1 MAIIE
6 NFAELSE
13 REQKDFAAAII
24 KTINTEN
31 IFTSEVDFEIHGVE
45 VDDFDG
51 SLMIHTQT
59 SKPLEVTREATW
71 SCANEDDVGDDPG
84 YDATF
89 ENSIYD
95 DVQSALKTLST
106 ELEGYK
112 ISIDVSDTGEEETVE
127 VNAEHYSHEDG
138 GIGHYEYWGH
148 DEYDS
153 SPYVEVEGT
162 IVKACICYVT
172 FTVEPVDAVSEKT
185 TADAEEN

>member
-13 REQKDFAAAII
+13 QEQKDFAAALI

-31 IFTSEVDFEIHGVE
+31 IFTSEVDFEIRDVE
-45 VDDFDG
+45 DDIDG

-59 SKPLEVTREATW
+59 STPLEVAREATW
-71 SCANEDDVGDDPG
+71 SCADEDEVSDDPG

-95 DVQSALKTLST
+95 DVQSALTTLST

-153 SPYVEVEGT
+153 RPYIEVEGT

-172 FTVEPVDAVSEKT
+172 FTVEPVGETAT
-185 TADAEEN
+185 TEPEED

>member
-6 NFAELSE
+6 NFAELPE
-13 REQKDFAAAII
+13 QEQKDFAAAII

-31 IFTSEVDFEIHGVE
+31 IFTSEVDFKIHGVE

-59 SKPLEVTREATW
+59 SKPLEVAREATW
-71 SCANEDDVGDDPG
+71 SCANEDEIDDDPG
-84 YDATF
+84 YDANF
-89 ENSIYD
+89 VNSIYD

-112 ISIDVSDTGEEETVE
+112 ISVDISDTGEEKTVE

-138 GIGHYEYWGH
+138 GIGWYEYWGH

-153 SPYVEVEGT
+153 HPYVEVEGT
-162 IVKACICYVT
+162 IVKACICYIT
-172 FTVEPVDAVSEKT
+172 FTVEPVDAVSEKIIV
-185 TADAEEN
+185 DAEEN